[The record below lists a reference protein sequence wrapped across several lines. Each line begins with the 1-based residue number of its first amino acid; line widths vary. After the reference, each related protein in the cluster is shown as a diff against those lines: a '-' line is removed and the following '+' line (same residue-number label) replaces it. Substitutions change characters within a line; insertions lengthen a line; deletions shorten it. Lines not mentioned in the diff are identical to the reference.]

1 MCTSAGADE
10 VLAADYAGLVGST
23 KAGFD
28 VTLTVDASG
37 DLPMDKGELD
47 GVGVVGLCCSCFSRH
62 VVCLLLSVC
71 SFARPE
77 ELVEK
82 IACLPRNLIGAPII
96 LCVFFLFLF
105 LFSPIAHHN

>member
-47 GVGVVGLCCSCFSRH
+47 GVGVGV
-62 VVCLLLSVC
+62 LLLMLFPPCGLFAAAC
-71 SFARPE
+71 SFVRPE